1 MEFGLEEVRKVI
13 EEIHNRTAAPACTLR
28 INPEKK
34 PELTDSKFGGLP
46 YWDVEREY
54 PRDSDG
60 QTLVLLAQLNF
71 DQMEVEE
78 PLPETGMLQ
87 FFIRPD
93 EMFGIDFDHPD
104 VQDTFRVVYH
114 ESVDYNISKEEI
126 EKLGV
131 PDSSRE
137 EFQDYTPV
145 QEELAVECVQDTCS
159 MSFSDYRF
167 DRMFKEVVK
176 ELWDVDLGEE
186 SIYEAV
192 DYEVMDEIE
201 EEYRGDEDE
210 DVCCGHRML
219 GYPYFTQTDPREYQE
234 EYRVYDT
241 LLFQMDTES
250 RSEEGWDYVVIWG
263 DCGVGNFF
271 INRRDL
277 EKRDFSKVLYNWDC
291 C

>member
-1 MEFGLEEVRKVI
+1 MEFGLDEVRKVI
-13 EEIHNRTAAPACTLR
+13 EEIHNKTAEQICSLL

-46 YWDVEREY
+46 YWDLKREY
-54 PRDSDG
+54 PKDSNG
-60 QTLVLLAQLNF
+60 QALMLLAQLNF
-71 DQMEVEE
+71 EQMEVEG
-78 PLPETGMLQ
+78 PLPDAGMLQ
-87 FFIRPD
+87 FFILPD
-93 EMFGIDFDHPD
+93 ELFGIDFDHPD

-114 ESVDYNISKEEI
+114 ESVNYDITREEI

-137 EFQDYTPV
+137 EFQEYTPV
-145 QEELAVECVQDTCS
+145 LKELAVECVNDTS
-159 MSFSDYRF
+159 FMSFSDYRF
-167 DRMFKEVVK
+167 DQMFKDVVK

-186 SIYEAV
+186 SIYDAV
-192 DYEVMDEIE
+192 DDEVMDEIE

-210 DVCCGHRML
+210 DACCGHKML
-219 GYPYFTQTDPREYQE
+219 GYPYFTQTDPREYE
-234 EYRVYDT
+234 EKYRIYDT
-241 LLFQMDTES
+241 LLFQMDS
-250 RSEEGWDYVVIWG
+250 DYKGQDDLVLWG

-271 INRRDL
+271 INRKDL

>member
-1 MEFGLEEVRKVI
+1 MEFGLDEVRKVI
-13 EEIHNRTAAPACTLR
+13 EEIHNKTTEPVCSLL

-46 YWDVEREY
+46 YWDLEREY
-54 PRDSDG
+54 PKDSNG
-60 QTLVLLAQLNF
+60 RALLLLAQLNF
-71 DQMEVEE
+71 EQMEVEG
-78 PLPETGMLQ
+78 PLPDAGMLQ
-87 FFIRPD
+87 FFILPD
-93 EMFGIDFDHPD
+93 ELFGIDFDHPD

-114 ESVDYNISKEEI
+114 ESVNYDITREEI

-137 EFQDYTPV
+137 EFQEYTPV
-145 QEELAVECVQDTCS
+145 LKELAVECVNDTS
-159 MSFSDYRF
+159 FMSFSDYRL
-167 DRMFKEVVK
+167 DQMFKDVVK

-186 SIYEAV
+186 SIYDAV
-192 DYEVMDEIE
+192 DDEVMDEIE

-210 DVCCGHRML
+210 DACCGHKML
-219 GYPYFTQTDPREYQE
+219 GYPYFTQTDPREYE
-234 EYRVYDT
+234 EKYRVYDT
-241 LLFQMDTES
+241 LLFQMDS
-250 RSEEGWDYVVIWG
+250 DYKGQDDLVLWG

-271 INRRDL
+271 INRKDL